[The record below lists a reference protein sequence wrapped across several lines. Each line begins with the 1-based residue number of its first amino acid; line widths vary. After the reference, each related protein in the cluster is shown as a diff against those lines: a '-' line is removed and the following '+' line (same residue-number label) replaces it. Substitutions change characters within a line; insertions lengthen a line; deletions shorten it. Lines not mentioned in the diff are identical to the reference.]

1 VDLRPL
7 SIGEFLGFTLVA
19 VLLFLVTSWLF
30 GCIEID
36 PLEIAFSPPT
46 PTIEVSGD

>member
-7 SIGEFLGFTLVA
+7 SIGELFGFTLVA
-19 VLLFLVTSWLF
+19 VLLFLVSSWLF
-30 GCIEID
+30 GCIKID
-36 PLEIAFSPPT
+36 PLQIAFSPPI